1 MSVYNLKLDS
11 LVSNNFVFS
20 VCQKNFEPPNNNSI
34 WFVLC
39 ERWFYFDC
47 CWISKHELFF
57 YIIMKIYFY
66 CTDCVNDLGL
76 INVGSDD
83 YCKSCS
89 EKISNPDDCLFCE
102 GCYK

>member
-1 MSVYNLKLDS
+1 MYVKKILNLQIIILFGLFYVRGGSILIVVEYLNMSYSFIL
-11 LVSNNFVFS
+11 
-20 VCQKNFEPPNNNSI
+20 
-34 WFVLC
+34 
-39 ERWFYFDC
+39 
-47 CWISKHELFF
+47 
-57 YIIMKIYFY
+57 IMKIYFY